1 MTPQD
6 QREQNLDPIQS
17 VNGKEPVRDQD
28 KIQLFLSYLGLLA
41 LIPLLTV
48 KDSPFVTFH
57 ARQGVVL
64 FCLIAALSVVN
75 VIPYLGQLVY
85 CVGFVVWA
93 VLTVMG
99 ITKALSGERWR
110 MPVISGIVDK
120 VF

>member
-6 QREQNLDPIQS
+6 QRDQTVDLIQS
-17 VNGKEPVRDQD
+17 VNGKEPVRPQD
-28 KIQLFLSYLGLLA
+28 KIHLILSYLGLLS

-48 KDSPFVTFH
+48 KDSPFVIFH

-64 FCLIAALSVVN
+64 LGLIAVLSLVN
-75 VIPYLGQLVY
+75 VIPYLGQFVY
-85 CVGFVVWA
+85 CAGFVAWA

-110 MPVISGIVDK
+110 MPVIGDIVAK